1 MSLKNMPKISQES
14 IDEIHRISKERG
26 FPDPIEYIHHLPK
39 AIPDPIE
46 YIHHLPK
53 AIVDLKNENHY
64 QNSFDFSD
72 EERHADVSPTIG
84 DMQNY
89 LEEEDDNPST

>member
-1 MSLKNMPKISQES
+1 MHRDTKGQHFSGIKTKYSKGMEEMSIYKGKDQRSEATHLNDSGP
-14 IDEIHRISKERG
+14 
-26 FPDPIEYIHHLPK
+26 HHSYLI
-39 AIPDPIE
+39 IPQ
-46 YIHHLPK
+46 Y
-53 AIVDLKNENHY
+53 
-64 QNSFDFSD
+64 DFSD